1 MEQLNNNME
10 QDYVPRMRVFCPLCR
25 WRLMDKVTPL
35 NGTAQIKCPNCHRVV
50 EVDLKLRLN
59 RSRADYGFRAI

>member
-1 MEQLNNNME
+1 MEQLNNNND
-10 QDYVPRMRVFCPLCR
+10 QTYVPRMRVFCPLCR